1 MANKRFIK
9 ICLLLPLL
17 FSSVACQENKEVE
30 DISSSSQISLPEI
43 KEDFEIYVNKIYY
56 QYNDKVYAFNRL
68 PSLDKYQ
75 AGEVFYGYQAETNIK
90 SWNSKNLYL
99 KDVPYGN
106 MQSLRVYN
114 ENANLRIVL
123 LTIGTIINLEY
134 SN

>member
-17 FSSVACQENKEVE
+17 FSSVACQEKEEVQ
-30 DISSSSQISLPEI
+30 DVSSSSQISLSEI
-43 KEDFEIYVNKIYY
+43 KEDFENYITKIYY
-56 QYNDKVYAFNRL
+56 QYNDKVYTFNRL
-68 PSLDKYQ
+68 QSLDKYQ
-75 AGEVFYGYQAETNIK
+75 DGEVYYGYKAETNIK

-106 MQSLRVYN
+106 KQSLSVYY
-114 ENANLRIVL
+114 ENANLHIVL
-123 LTIGTIINLEY
+123 LTNGIIINLEY

>member
-17 FSSVACQENKEVE
+17 FSFVACQENKDVE
-30 DISSSSQISLPEI
+30 DVSSSSQISLPEI
-43 KEDFEIYVNKIYY
+43 KEDFENYITKIYY
-56 QYNDKVYAFNRL
+56 EYNGKVYAFNRL
-68 PSLDKYQ
+68 QELDKYQ
-75 AGEVFYGYQAETNIK
+75 DGEVYYGYQVETNIK

-106 MQSLRVYN
+106 KQSLRVYY

-123 LTIGTIINLEY
+123 LTSGIIINLEY